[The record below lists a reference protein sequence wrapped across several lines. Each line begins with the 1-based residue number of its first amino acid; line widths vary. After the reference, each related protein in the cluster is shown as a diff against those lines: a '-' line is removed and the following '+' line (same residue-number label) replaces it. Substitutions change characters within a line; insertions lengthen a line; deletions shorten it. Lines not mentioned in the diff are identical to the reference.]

1 MEAVMATIINSIDV
15 DRSPAEVFAYL
26 DQLDRHGEWQ
36 DSIVSTK
43 EVTEG
48 PVRVGSRA
56 TDQRRVPGG
65 RKMDVTYEIVEHDPP
80 RRMRFEGV
88 SGPVRPTGTVTVD
101 PLDDGARS
109 RIRLELDFRG
119 HGIGKLL
126 APVARRQAAKLVP
139 ADQRRLKER
148 LDAGA

>member
-1 MEAVMATIINSIDV
+1 MAAIINSIDV
-15 DRSPAEVFAYL
+15 NRSPAEVFAYL

-36 DSIVSTK
+36 ESIISTK

-56 TDQRRVPGG
+56 TDQRQVPGG
-65 RKMDVTYEIVEHDPP
+65 RKMDVTYEIVEYDPP
-80 RRMRFEGV
+80 RRLRFEGV
-88 SGPVRPTGTVTVD
+88 SGPVRPNGTLTVD
-101 PLDDGARS
+101 PLDGGARS
-109 RIRLELDFRG
+109 RVRIELDFRG
-119 HGIGKLL
+119 RGIGKLF
-126 APVARRQAAKLVP
+126 APMARRQAAKQVP